1 MAETKKKL
9 SGIVAT
15 AVVTVLAIV
24 SCILYCV
31 NGTAEGY
38 FKGTNEGVV
47 VAMSVIAIV
56 CLLGSIALTYTKTDS
71 KFVVLL
77 IDALRIA
84 ATALLIACLLMFI
97 STRVQGLGYIF
108 FSDENVLDE
117 VQTPANMSS
126 AYTAI
131 TGFVFYG
138 LAWIAG
144 IVACFMGAVKKE
156 D

>member
-1 MAETKKKL
+1 MAETNKKL
-9 SGIVAT
+9 SGIIVT
-15 AVVTVLAIV
+15 AVVTILAIV
-24 SCILYCV
+24 SFIIYCI

-38 FKGTNEGVV
+38 FRGTNEGIVI
-47 VAMSVIAIV
+47 AMSIIAIV
-56 CLLGSIALTYTKTDS
+56 CLIASIALAYVKTQS
-71 KFVVLL
+71 SFVCLL

-84 ATALLIACLLMFI
+84 ATALLIACLLMFV
-97 STRVQGLGYIF
+97 STRIQGLGYIF

-138 LAWIAG
+138 IAWIAS
-144 IVACFMGAVKKE
+144 IVGCFISLVKKE